1 MDPDSGM
8 ASFDESKDATP
19 EKPKS
24 IVAENEVADDDD
36 EVKTRLEMIFSCYK
50 SLVRRC
56 ISLISYLFIHK
67 LTRTCSRLLLIS
79 LGVEFGQ
86 VNLVL
91 AYKPN

>member
-36 EVKTRLEMIFSCYK
+36 EVNP
-50 SLVRRC
+50 
-56 ISLISYLFIHK
+56 
-67 LTRTCSRLLLIS
+67 
-79 LGVEFGQ
+79 G
-86 VNLVL
+86 
-91 AYKPN
+91 